1 MIRISLI
8 SKHYQQ
14 IEPLIQ
20 QFFDDLQIE
29 YILTNYTHQ
38 TVQDI
43 YFVEIE
49 KKNDLNILN
58 HLKKLNSTLIY
69 IIGPKDFDL
78 VSICLQMQTHLYFI
92 NNELEKYN
100 PDLLKRPQVIA
111 ANKID
116 AIYGDTNEV
125 IDKIKAEFQYY
136 LYQRNGITSKIR
148 LSQIY
153 YIESLR
159 HQIIIHSINGE
170 MIERKTLSQFNKEI
184 QSLDFI
190 QIHKSYIINKR
201 FIQEIKNQEVILKE
215 QTHLPIGR
223 SYKESLKEQN

>member
-29 YILTNYTHQ
+29 YKLTNYTHQ

-58 HLKKLNSTLIY
+58 HLKKLNSTLVY

-92 NNELEKYN
+92 NNELEK
-100 PDLLKRPQVIA
+100 Q
-111 ANKID
+111 
-116 AIYGDTNEV
+116 
-125 IDKIKAEFQYY
+125 F
-136 LYQRNGITSKIR
+136 
-148 LSQIY
+148 
-153 YIESLR
+153 
-159 HQIIIHSINGE
+159 IHYHG
-170 MIERKTLSQFNKEI
+170 
-184 QSLDFI
+184 FI

>member
-69 IIGPKDFDL
+69 IIGPKNFDL

-92 NNELEKYN
+92 NNELEKQFIHYH
-100 PDLLKRPQVIA
+100 D
-111 ANKID
+111 
-116 AIYGDTNEV
+116 
-125 IDKIKAEFQYY
+125 Y

>member
-1 MIRISLI
+1 MKIISEQINIAEQQGLEFSKVLQTEKNMIRLYIYSGKYFKSKSQISV
-8 SKHYQQ
+8 Y
-14 IEPLIQ
+14 
-20 QFFDDLQIE
+20 
-29 YILTNYTHQ
+29 
-38 TVQDI
+38 
-43 YFVEIE
+43 
-49 KKNDLNILN
+49 
-58 HLKKLNSTLIY
+58 
-69 IIGPKDFDL
+69 
-78 VSICLQMQTHLYFI
+78 
-92 NNELEKYN
+92 NELEKQFIHYHDFIQKQIQKN
-100 PDLLKRPQVIA
+100 
-111 ANKID
+111 
-116 AIYGDTNEV
+116 
-125 IDKIKAEFQYY
+125 FQYY

-170 MIERKTLSQFNKEI
+170 MIERKTLSQFIKEI
-184 QSLDFI
+184 QSPDFI

>member
-20 QFFDDLQIE
+20 HFFDDLQIE
-29 YILTNYTHQ
+29 YKLTNYTHQ

-92 NNELEKYN
+92 NNELEKQFIHYHDFIQKQIQKN
-100 PDLLKRPQVIA
+100 
-111 ANKID
+111 
-116 AIYGDTNEV
+116 
-125 IDKIKAEFQYY
+125 FQYY

>member
-58 HLKKLNSTLIY
+58 HLKKLNLF
-69 IIGPKDFDL
+69 IIMILFKNKFKKTFNIIFIKEMEL
-78 VSICLQMQTHLYFI
+78 LQ
-92 NNELEKYN
+92 K
-100 PDLLKRPQVIA
+100 
-111 ANKID
+111 
-116 AIYGDTNEV
+116 
-125 IDKIKAEFQYY
+125 
-136 LYQRNGITSKIR
+136 
-148 LSQIY
+148 
-153 YIESLR
+153 
-159 HQIIIHSINGE
+159 
-170 MIERKTLSQFNKEI
+170 
-184 QSLDFI
+184 
-190 QIHKSYIINKR
+190 
-201 FIQEIKNQEVILKE
+201 
-215 QTHLPIGR
+215 
-223 SYKESLKEQN
+223 

>member
-92 NNELEKYN
+92 NNELEK
-100 PDLLKRPQVIA
+100 QFIH
-111 ANKID
+111 
-116 AIYGDTNEV
+116 
-125 IDKIKAEFQYY
+125 YY

>member
-8 SKHYQQ
+8 SKHYKQ

-20 QFFDDLQIE
+20 QFFNDLQIE
-29 YILTNYTHQ
+29 YKLTNYTHQ
-38 TVQDI
+38 TIQDI

-58 HLKKLNSTLIY
+58 HLKKLDSTLIY

-92 NNELEKYN
+92 NNELEKQFIHYHDFIQKHN
-100 PDLLKRPQVIA
+100 
-111 ANKID
+111 
-116 AIYGDTNEV
+116 
-125 IDKIKAEFQYY
+125 
-136 LYQRNGITSKIR
+136 QRDGITSKLR

-170 MIERKTLSQFNKEI
+170 MIERKTLSQFIKEI
-184 QSLDFI
+184 QSPDFI

>member
-8 SKHYQQ
+8 SKHYKQ
-14 IEPLIQ
+14 IELRIH
-20 QFFDDLQIE
+20 QFFDNLQVE

-38 TVQDI
+38 FIQDI
-43 YFVEIE
+43 YFIEIE
-49 KKNDLNILN
+49 KKDDLSILN
-58 HLKKLNSTLIY
+58 HLKKLESTLIY

-92 NNELEKYN
+92 NNELEKQFIHYQ
-100 PDLLKRPQVIA
+100 DF
-111 ANKID
+111 
-116 AIYGDTNEV
+116 
-125 IDKIKAEFQYY
+125 IKKQIQKNFQYY

-153 YIESLR
+153 YVESLK

-170 MIERKTLSQFNKEI
+170 MVERKTLSQFLKEI
-184 QSLDFI
+184 ESTDFI
-190 QIHKSYIINKR
+190 QIHKSYVVNKR

-223 SYKESLKEQN
+223 SYKESLKEQD